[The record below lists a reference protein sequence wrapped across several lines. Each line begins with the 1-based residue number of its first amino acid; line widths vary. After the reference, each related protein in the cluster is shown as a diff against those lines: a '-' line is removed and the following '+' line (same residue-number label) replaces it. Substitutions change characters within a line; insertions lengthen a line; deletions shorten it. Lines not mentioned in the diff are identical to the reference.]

1 MTCWVIDGASLELQW
16 LNRLLSLAISFR
28 MAFCL
33 FFSLFSRDFVGDFIL
48 SCFDSF
54 INYNITQPPASMI
67 PPIKSSA
74 IMLGAEVTRSPEF
87 RVKRNEFQNRTIYV
101 EMKHIPCLFL
111 CQTYGK
117 TGCIIGCLICVMERF
132 FLSPLKKKKSHTDF
146 QAHLYFFSCILCGNI
161 LELTVSILGTLSTV
175 N

>member
-1 MTCWVIDGASLELQW
+1 M
-16 LNRLLSLAISFR
+16 
-28 MAFCL
+28 
-33 FFSLFSRDFVGDFIL
+33 GDFIL

-146 QAHLYFFSCILCGNI
+146 
-161 LELTVSILGTLSTV
+161 
-175 N
+175 